1 MSADPTGTALLLD
14 GREDDDATLGLIHD
28 RLCEALEARGYAVD
42 DWALREERMA
52 PCAGCFGCWVKTPG
66 VCVHAD
72 AGRDVAPRVARAGL
86 LVYLTPVTFGSYSA
100 ELKKA
105 LDHIV
110 PLTLPYLKKTGADTR
125 HPERYDLVRDLLV
138 LGTVPA
144 GQANGAEAATFR
156 RLVARNVLNTRPRRW
171 AVGMLETGMGEA
183 QVRPALAALFE
194 ELGARPL
201 PAATLEAKE
210 AVA

>member
-1 MSADPTGTALLLD
+1 MSADLTGTTLLLD

-28 RLCEALEARGYAVD
+28 DLCDALEARGYTVD
-42 DWALREERMA
+42 DWALRHERMA
-52 PCAGCFGCWVKTPG
+52 WCAGCFGCWVKTPG

-72 AGRDVAPRVARAGL
+72 AGREVAARATRAGL

-105 LDHIV
+105 LDHMV
-110 PLTLPYLKKTGADTR
+110 PVLLPYLKKSGADTR
-125 HPERYDLVRDLLV
+125 HPQRYDVVRDLLV
-138 LGTVPA
+138 VGTVPA
-144 GQANGAEAATFR
+144 GQADGAEAATFR

-171 AVGMLETGMGEA
+171 TVGVLETGMGEA
-183 QVRPALAALFE
+183 DVRPALAALFD

-201 PAATLEAKE
+201 PAPAREAKE